1 MNLGKNDLGIS
12 LNQFPSTGLMRMD
25 DILQFIRIKPSTW
38 YKWMRIGK
46 IKQPIKI
53 GHASLWEAEY
63 ILQVIRQIS
72 RGDF

>member
-1 MNLGKNDLGIS
+1 MDLSKKLLGLS
-12 LNQFPSTGLMRMD
+12 LNQFPSTGLMRME
-25 DILQFIRIKPSTW
+25 DILQFIRVKPSTW

-63 ILQVIRQIS
+63 ILQVIDQIA
-72 RGDF
+72 RGEF

>member
-1 MNLGKNDLGIS
+1 MDLSKKLLGLS
-12 LNQFPSTGLMRMD
+12 LNQFPSTGLMRME
-25 DILQFIRIKPSTW
+25 DILQFIRVKQSTW

-63 ILQVIRQIS
+63 ILQVIDQIA
-72 RGDF
+72 RGEF